1 MYSFSDEDIRCLSKG
16 NKSIVAVELIGK
28 TWYHEWI
35 KRTRMLILI
44 FTVCMRFKAYSLLK
58 RDSVSDTFGN
68 NVVYLSNYSMQIQNI
83 TDVSTT

>member
-1 MYSFSDEDIRCLSKG
+1 MYSFSDEDIRCLSKE
-16 NKSIVAVELIGK
+16 NKNIVAVELIGK

-35 KRTRMLILI
+35 KRTRMLILT

-58 RDSVSDTFGN
+58 RDSVSDTFVN